1 MDELLSKTI
10 EMRKIMSQEMDA
22 FTKVSLV
29 MEVQKFQIE
38 TLENLLKQNDIEMP
52 SEIQQLINDLE
63 QIKNLEDDEGQ
74 PLNESLEAD
83 MQELTYIDENEN
95 NHMNGSK
102 EDNNLVHKQKI
113 LNAIL
118 KRINKQKHQVNQGN
132 DVQSDF
138 ESATDDDEEDDRI
151 EKIVS

>member
-1 MDELLSKTI
+1 
-10 EMRKIMSQEMDA
+10 
-22 FTKVSLV
+22 
-29 MEVQKFQIE
+29 
-38 TLENLLKQNDIEMP
+38 
-52 SEIQQLINDLE
+52 
-63 QIKNLEDDEGQ
+63 
-74 PLNESLEAD
+74 LNESLEAD

-132 DVQSDF
+132 DV
-138 ESATDDDEEDDRI
+138 
-151 EKIVS
+151 